1 MIDWKHTFNAFYNGE
16 TDDAFLPSGDKYLS
30 SYNIDPSS
38 NPRYLQLSERLITTN
53 TLTTTADITDVLILP
68 GKANVLTGFGSVFYN
83 GADVSA
89 TIG

>member
-16 TDDAFLPSGDKYLS
+16 TDDTFLPSGDTYLS

-68 GKANVLTGFGSVFYN
+68 GSAYVYTGNGNVFYN
-83 GADVSA
+83 STEV
-89 TIG
+89 T

>member
-38 NPRYLQLSERLITTN
+38 NPRYLQLSERLVTTG
-53 TLTTTADITDVLILP
+53 TMVTTADISDILALP
-68 GKANVLTGFGSVFYN
+68 GSAYVYTGNGSVFYN
-83 GADVSA
+83 STDV
-89 TIG
+89 T